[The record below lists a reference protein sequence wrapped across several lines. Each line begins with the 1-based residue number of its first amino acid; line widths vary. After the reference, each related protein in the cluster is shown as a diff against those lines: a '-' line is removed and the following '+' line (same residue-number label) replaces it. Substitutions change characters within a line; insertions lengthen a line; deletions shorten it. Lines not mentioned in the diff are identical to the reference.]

1 MNSPF
6 EHTPPGNL
14 ADALRTAIADKLMFS
29 VGKSPDV
36 AHNKDWF
43 NATFLAVR
51 DQMVKNW
58 MQTTRAQYSQDSRRV
73 YYLSMEFLMGRAL
86 SNALISLDL
95 YEPVKAAL
103 EEMGVSLEEI
113 IGSEPDAALGN
124 GGLGRLA
131 ACFLDSMAGLGI
143 PGMGYGIRYNYGMF
157 KQNIIDGQQ
166 VETPDYWLSAL
177 NVQEFPREEVHY
189 RVRFGGKLEFRAD
202 QPTWIDAQEIRAVA
216 YDYIIPGYQNGVA
229 NTLRLWSARAS
240 REINLGKFNQ
250 GDYFAAVEEKNLSEN
265 VSRVL
270 YPDDSTYH
278 GKELRLRQEYFFVSA
293 SLQDIV
299 RRYFMNHETLDQLPE
314 KVAIHLN
321 DTHPVLAIPE
331 LIRILV
337 DDYQLSLEAAWAQAK
352 RVFSYTNHTLMSE
365 ALETW
370 PVGMIGHLLPR
381 HLKIIFDVNELFL
394 KEVAQK
400 FPGDNDL
407 LRRVSLIDESGERR
421 VRMAWLAVVTSHTIN
436 GVSALHSELM
446 KQSIFADFYRI
457 WPERFTN
464 VTNGITP
471 RRWLAVANKPLSQL
485 IDKTIGTSWRVNL
498 DELSELVEH
507 ADYPQFVNEFQAAK
521 LANKERLSQYVAKT
535 QGFYIPSNALID
547 VQVKRIHEYKR
558 QLLNVLH
565 VITRYNRILKNPEA
579 DWVPRVVVF
588 AGKAASAY
596 KMAKSI
602 IRLVNDIAQK
612 INNDPRI
619 GNKLKVVFIPNYSVS
634 LAEIIIPAADLSEQ
648 ISTAGTEASGTGNMK
663 FALNGALTIGTWDG
677 ANIEIAEAVGLDN
690 IFIFGNRTEDVER
703 LRREGYNPR
712 AIYEANPELHEVLTQ
727 IATGHF
733 TPQDPERYRGIYDV
747 LVNWG
752 DHYQLLADYAD
763 YVATQT
769 RVDTLYR
776 HPELWAR
783 KAILNVAGMGRFS
796 SDRTIQEYADR
807 IWHATPVKL

>member
-131 ACFLDSMAGLGI
+131 ACFLDSMAGLGV